1 MRSAKMSIVAGALLL
16 LVAPA
21 GAQRKSI
28 RWMRDVNDGINLA
41 KRSQRPIMFLVL
53 GDSQRRDETLNQQ
66 RQKSMADPRVRY
78 AARHYV
84 PIQLVRSNSRYRAL
98 FEKLGVRE
106 DVNMEAIF
114 STPDGKQIGSHHAI
128 HVPDTFAQKMTQV
141 FRVYRKQLFE
151 EKLREQLEAEKPSTK
166 NLRIA
171 LKLIEKFTIFE
182 AEEPVLKLFD
192 NKKLNPAVAKQAAA
206 ALAELSTKAAVE
218 FLLKH
223 AADAAS
229 PHRKIAADALG
240 KCTPVAAEMLVSEL
254 TGKDFARALAAYK
267 AAAKICRVK
276 NPKGDRF
283 WRGDNARVKR
293 DEVERVKRIVEKAA
307 HRWRERYEEYR

>member
-1 MRSAKMSIVAGALLL
+1 MRSAKMSVVAAALLL
-16 LVAPA
+16 LAVPA
-21 GAQRKSI
+21 DAQRKSI
-28 RWMRDVNDGINLA
+28 RWMRDVSDGINLA
-41 KRSQRPIMFLVL
+41 KRSQRPIMFLVV
-53 GDSQRRDETLNQQ
+53 GDSRRRDETVNLQ
-66 RQKSMADPRVRY
+66 RQKSMADPRVLY
-78 AARHYV
+78 AARRFV
-84 PIQLVRSNSRYRAL
+84 PIKIVRSNSRYRAL
-98 FEKLGVRE
+98 FKKLGVRE
-106 DVNMEAIF
+106 DINMEAVF
-114 STPDGKQIGSHHAI
+114 STPGGKQLGSHHAI
-128 HVPDTFAQKMTQV
+128 HVPDTFSQKMTQV

-151 EKLREQLEAEKPSTK
+151 DKLREQLEAEKPKTK
-166 NLRIA
+166 NLRNA
-171 LKLIEKFTIFE
+171 LKLVEEFTIFE

-192 NKKLNPAVAKQAAA
+192 NKKLNPAVAKQAVA

-240 KCTPVAAEMLVSEL
+240 KCTPVAAELLVAEL
-254 TGKDFARALAAYK
+254 AGKDFKRALAAYK
-267 AAAKICRVK
+267 AAAKICRIK
-276 NPKGDRF
+276 KPKGDRF